1 MEEMIPLFPLP
12 VVLFP
17 GSALPLHIFER
28 KYKLLINR
36 SLRKGSEFGVI
47 FTEENRMADVGCTA
61 RVDRVLRRY
70 DDGKMDIVV
79 RGGRRYRLREVDRRR
94 EAYFVGSVEF
104 IEPEQDPLDPALAQ
118 ETVDLHNDLIHLVY
132 KSEEHQ
138 VSRGKVTEGL
148 SFLLAQKAG
157 MSLLKRQQLLELPTE
172 NERLRVLRDYLIDV
186 LPKLKE
192 VEEIKRVVQ
201 GDGYV

>member
-36 SLRKGSEFGVI
+36 SLRKGLEFGVN

-61 RVDRVLRRY
+61 TVDRVLRRY
-70 DDGKMDIVV
+70 DDGRLDIVV
-79 RGGRRYRLREVDRRR
+79 RGGRRYRLRDVDMKR
-94 EAYFVGSVEF
+94 EAYFVGSIEF
-104 IEPEQDPLDPALAQ
+104 IEPEREPLDSALAQ
-118 ETVDLHNDLIHLVY
+118 ETVDLHNALIHLVY
-132 KSEEHQ
+132 KSQEHQ
-138 VSRGKVTEGL
+138 VSPGEAIEGL

-157 MSLLKRQQLLELPTE
+157 MSLLKRQQLLELKTE
-172 NERLRVLRDYLIDV
+172 NERLKALRDHLVEV

-192 VEEIKRVVQ
+192 VEEIQRVVQ